1 MIARSVHAYGVHVAA
16 PRARSSRRRIAIRQ
30 SATLA
35 PSQAKTSERVLSDP
49 TIQPDAKPRKF
60 RLAVREVV
68 LIVLGVLIALSL
80 ESVWQDRADRQSER
94 ALLAGLREEFV
105 ENAESLD
112 RWIELHERIALAAE
126 QFIAHLADVPQGRVT
141 VVPDSIIG
149 ELGRTPTYDP
159 ELNSLDAALSSGQ
172 IALIRSAEIQRGLAS
187 WSRLL
192 SDAKEEEQRA
202 ADQVY
207 REFLPLLGELTEM
220 GPAISWLVTDVRRV
234 MRGASNGERP
244 TTSSDVVVDRRLEN
258 ALWVRYRLTSSAA
271 NELQILRTGLGE
283 LMALLESELD

>member
-1 MIARSVHAYGVHVAA
+1 M
-16 PRARSSRRRIAIRQ
+16 
-30 SATLA
+30 
-35 PSQAKTSERVLSDP
+35 
-49 TIQPDAKPRKF
+49 
-60 RLAVREVV
+60 REVI

-80 ESVWQDRADRQSER
+80 ESVWQDRADRKAEQ
-94 ALLAGLREEFV
+94 ALLEGLRDEFV

-112 RWIELHERIALAAE
+112 RWLELHERIALAAE
-126 QFIAHLADVPQGRVT
+126 QFIAHLAEASPGQVT

-172 IALIRSAEIQRGLAS
+172 ISLIRSAEIQRGLAS

-192 SDAKEEEQRA
+192 RDAKEEEQRA
-202 ADQVY
+202 ADQAY
-207 REFLPLLGELTEM
+207 REFLPVLGELAAM
-220 GPAISWLVTDVRRV
+220 GPAVSWLVTDVRRV

-244 TTSSDVVVDRRLEN
+244 TSSSDVVVDRRLEN

-271 NELQILRTGLGE
+271 NELQILRAGLVE
-283 LMALLESELD
+283 LLALLESEVN